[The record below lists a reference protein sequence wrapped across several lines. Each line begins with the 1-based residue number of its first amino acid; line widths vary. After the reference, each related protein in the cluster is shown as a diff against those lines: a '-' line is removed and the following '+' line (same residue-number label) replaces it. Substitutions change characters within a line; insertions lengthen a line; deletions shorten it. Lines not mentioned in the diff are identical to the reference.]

1 MLLVGGLIVIL
12 TFVLIVKKYE
22 ARLVLFL
29 AGLLM
34 CLIGGLPGDVMKAF
48 TKAMVNNSLVPTICT
63 VMGFSYVMRLTTCD
77 QHLVQSI
84 SGILKRGRAILVPI
98 SFFLTWWISLAIPS
112 ASGCSAAVGSIL
124 IPTLIA
130 AGVHPAM
137 AAATVLAGTW
147 GSAISPGNAHNP
159 FVADLAGTD
168 MMTVIINETPASVI
182 ASIACVVVMTVYA
195 VLRKEGA
202 TEERRLA
209 YLKEIGEEGT
219 KKASFH
225 VRPLLAIVPLV
236 PLFLLIL
243 GSKQVGLLPEI
254 SVPLSMLIGVA
265 LGFLVTLKDAQEICR
280 KFFEGMG
287 NAYADVIGLI
297 ICASV
302 FTTGMTAIGLTGAL
316 TELMEGS
323 QAAAAAAGTFGPF
336 FIAVISGSGDA
347 AAFAFNGA
355 ITPFAEQFG
364 LSIMDLGSLAQIAG
378 AMGRSMSPIA
388 GAAIICAGLAKVNP
402 IEVSKRNA
410 LPCLASA
417 IVLMLLLSYV
427 CVDSQKGDYPDGIQR
442 ND

>member
-1 MLLVGGLIVIL
+1 
-12 TFVLIVKKYE
+12 
-22 ARLVLFL
+22 
-29 AGLLM
+29 M

-63 VMGFSYVMRLTTCD
+63 VMGFSYVMRLTECD

-84 SGILKRGRAILVPI
+84 SGLLRKGRAVLVPL
-98 SFFLTWWISLAIPS
+98 SFLLTWWISLAIPS

-168 MMTVIINETPASVI
+168 MMTVIINETPASII
-182 ASIACVVVMTVYA
+182 ASLACVAVMTAYA
-195 VLRKEGA
+195 VIRREGA
-202 TEERRLA
+202 TEERRVA
-209 YLKEIGEEGT
+209 YMASLGED
-219 KKASFH
+219 KKQMESFH
-225 VRPLLAIVPLV
+225 VNPLRAIVPLV
-236 PLFLLIL
+236 PLLLLIAS
-243 GSKQVGLLPEI
+243 SKQVGLLPEV

-265 LGFLVTLKDAQEICR
+265 LGFLVTPTDIQEVCR
-280 KFFEGMG
+280 KFFQGMG

-297 ICASV
+297 VCASV
-302 FTTGMTAIGLTGAL
+302 FTAGMTAIGLTGAL
-316 TELMEGS
+316 TDLMKGAQS
-323 QAAAAAAGTFGPF
+323 AAAAAGTFGPF
-336 FIAVISGSGDA
+336 LIAVISGSGDA

-355 ITPFAEQFG
+355 VTPFAEQFG
-364 LSIMDLGSLAQIAG
+364 MSIMDLGSLAQIAG
-378 AMGRSMSPIA
+378 AMGRSISPVA

-410 LPCLASA
+410 LPCFVAAL
-417 IVLMLLLSYV
+417 VLMIML
-427 CVDSQKGDYPDGIQR
+427 
-442 ND
+442 

>member
-84 SGILKRGRAILVPI
+84 SGVLKRGRAILVPI

-182 ASIACVVVMTVYA
+182 ASIACVVVMTAYA

-297 ICASV
+297 VCASV

-417 IVLMLLLSYV
+417 IVLMLLL
-427 CVDSQKGDYPDGIQR
+427 
-442 ND
+442 

>member
-182 ASIACVVVMTVYA
+182 ASIACVIVMTAYA

-265 LGFLVTLKDAQEICR
+265 LGFLVTLQDAQEICR

-297 ICASV
+297 VCASV

-417 IVLMLLLSYV
+417 IVLMLLL
-427 CVDSQKGDYPDGIQR
+427 
-442 ND
+442 

>member
-84 SGILKRGRAILVPI
+84 SGVLKRGRAILVPI

-182 ASIACVVVMTVYA
+182 ASIACVAVMTAYA

-297 ICASV
+297 VCASV

-417 IVLMLLLSYV
+417 IVLMLLL
-427 CVDSQKGDYPDGIQR
+427 
-442 ND
+442 

>member
-182 ASIACVVVMTVYA
+182 ASIACVVVMTAYA

-225 VRPLLAIVPLV
+225 VHPLLAIVPLV

-297 ICASV
+297 VCASV

-417 IVLMLLLSYV
+417 IVLMLLL
-427 CVDSQKGDYPDGIQR
+427 
-442 ND
+442 

>member
-84 SGILKRGRAILVPI
+84 SGVLKRGRAILVPI

-182 ASIACVVVMTVYA
+182 ASIACVAVMTVYA

-209 YLKEIGEEGT
+209 YLKEIGEEGE
-219 KKASFH
+219 KAEEFH

-265 LGFLVTLKDAQEICR
+265 LGFLVTLQDAQEICR

-297 ICASV
+297 VCASV

-417 IVLMLLLSYV
+417 IVLMLLL
-427 CVDSQKGDYPDGIQR
+427 
-442 ND
+442 

>member
-1 MLLVGGLIVIL
+1 MLIAGGIIVVL

-22 ARLVLFL
+22 ARLVLFA

-63 VMGFSYVMRLTTCD
+63 VMGFSYVMKLTECD
-77 QHLVQSI
+77 KHLVQSI
-84 SGILKRGRAILVPI
+84 SGILKRGGVLLVPL

-112 ASGCSAAVGSIL
+112 ASGCAAAVGSIL

-137 AAATVLAGTW
+137 AGATVLAGTW

-168 MMTVIINETPASVI
+168 MMTVILNESPASVI
-182 ASIACVVVMTVYA
+182 ASVACIVVMTAYA
-195 VLRKEGA
+195 VLCKEGA
-202 TEERRLA
+202 SEERRQA
-209 YLKEIGEEGT
+209 YMESAETHELETEK
-219 KKASFH
+219 FH
-225 VRPLLAIVPLV
+225 VNPLRAIVPMV
-236 PLFLLIL
+236 PLLLLIL
-243 GSKQVGLLPEI
+243 GSQQVAVLPEI

-265 LGFLVTLKDAQEICR
+265 LGLIVTWSNAQDVCR
-280 KFFEGMG
+280 NFFDGMG
-287 NAYADVIGLI
+287 SSYANIIGLI
-297 ICASV
+297 VCASV
-302 FTTGMTAIGLTGAL
+302 FTTGMAAVGLTGAL
-316 TELMEGS
+316 TDIMKGS
-323 QAAAAAAGTFGPF
+323 QSAAAAAGTFGPF

-355 ITPFAEQFG
+355 VTPFAEQFG

-378 AMGRSMSPIA
+378 AMGRSMSPVA

-402 IEVSKRNA
+402 MEISKRNA
-410 LPCLASA
+410 LPCLAA
-417 IVLMLLLSYV
+417 ALVLMLML
-427 CVDSQKGDYPDGIQR
+427 
-442 ND
+442 

>member
-112 ASGCSAAVGSIL
+112 ASGRSAAVGSIL

-182 ASIACVVVMTVYA
+182 ASIACVVVMTAYA

-297 ICASV
+297 VCASV

-417 IVLMLLLSYV
+417 IVLMLLL
-427 CVDSQKGDYPDGIQR
+427 
-442 ND
+442 

>member
-84 SGILKRGRAILVPI
+84 SGVLKRGRAILVPI

-209 YLKEIGEEGT
+209 YLKEICEEGE
-219 KKASFH
+219 KAEEFH

-297 ICASV
+297 VCASV

-417 IVLMLLLSYV
+417 IVLMLLL
-427 CVDSQKGDYPDGIQR
+427 
-442 ND
+442 

>member
-182 ASIACVVVMTVYA
+182 ASIACVVVMTAYA

-297 ICASV
+297 VCASV

-388 GAAIICAGLAKVNP
+388 GAAIICAGLAKDNP

-417 IVLMLLLSYV
+417 IVLMLLL
-427 CVDSQKGDYPDGIQR
+427 
-442 ND
+442 

>member
-182 ASIACVVVMTVYA
+182 ASIACVAVMTVYA

-209 YLKEIGEEGT
+209 YLKEIGEEGE
-219 KKASFH
+219 KAEEFH

-265 LGFLVTLKDAQEICR
+265 LGFLVTLQDAQEICR

-297 ICASV
+297 VCASV

-417 IVLMLLLSYV
+417 IVLMLLL
-427 CVDSQKGDYPDGIQR
+427 
-442 ND
+442 

>member
-182 ASIACVVVMTVYA
+182 ASIACVVVMTAYA

-209 YLKEIGEEGT
+209 YLKEIGEEGV
-219 KKASFH
+219 KEASFH

-254 SVPLSMLIGVA
+254 SVSLSMLIGVA

-297 ICASV
+297 VCASV

-417 IVLMLLLSYV
+417 IVLMLLL
-427 CVDSQKGDYPDGIQR
+427 
-442 ND
+442 

>member
-1 MLLVGGLIVIL
+1 MLFAGGLIVIL

-84 SGILKRGRAILVPI
+84 SGLLKRGRALLVPI

-209 YLKEIGEEGT
+209 YLKEIGEEGE
-219 KKASFH
+219 KAEEFH

-297 ICASV
+297 VCASV

-417 IVLMLLLSYV
+417 IVLMLLL
-427 CVDSQKGDYPDGIQR
+427 
-442 ND
+442 

>member
-84 SGILKRGRAILVPI
+84 SGILKRGRALLVPI

-209 YLKEIGEEGT
+209 YIKEIGEEGT

-417 IVLMLLLSYV
+417 IVLMLLL
-427 CVDSQKGDYPDGIQR
+427 
-442 ND
+442 

>member
-84 SGILKRGRAILVPI
+84 SGVLKRGRAILVPI

-182 ASIACVVVMTVYA
+182 ASIACVAVMTVYA

-297 ICASV
+297 VCASV

-417 IVLMLLLSYV
+417 IVLMLLL
-427 CVDSQKGDYPDGIQR
+427 
-442 ND
+442 

>member
-1 MLLVGGLIVIL
+1 MLIAGVLLVIL
-12 TFVLIVKKYE
+12 TFVLIVRKYE
-22 ARLVLFL
+22 ARLVLFC
-29 AGLLM
+29 AGLIM

-63 VMGFSYVMRLTTCD
+63 VMGFSYVMKLTQCD
-77 QHLVQSI
+77 QNLVQSI
-84 SGILKRGRAILVPI
+84 SGILNKGRALLIPL
-98 SFFLTWWISLAIPS
+98 SFILTWWISLAIPS

-182 ASIACVVVMTVYA
+182 ASIACVAVMTAYA
-195 VLRKEGA
+195 SIFKEDA
-202 TEERRLA
+202 SVERRQV
-209 YLKEIGEEGT
+209 YLKTVEKEEHMEMS
-219 KKASFH
+219 SFK
-225 VRPLLAIVPLV
+225 VNWLRALVPVV
-236 PLFLLIL
+236 PLFLLVL
-243 GSKQVGLLPEI
+243 GSKQVGILPEI
-254 SVPLSMLIGVA
+254 SVPLSMIIGVI
-265 LGFLVTLKDAQEICR
+265 LGLLVTWSDAQKVCR
-280 KFFEGMG
+280 NFFKGMG
-287 NAYADVIGLI
+287 DAYADVIGLI

-302 FTTGMTAIGLTGAL
+302 FTTGMTAVGLTGTL
-316 TELMEGS
+316 TDLMKGS
-323 QAAAAAAGTFGPF
+323 QSIAAAAGTFGPF

-355 ITPFAEQFG
+355 VTPFAEQFG

-378 AMGRSMSPIA
+378 AMGRSMSPVA

-410 LPCLASA
+410 LPCLAAA
-417 IVLMLLLSYV
+417 IVLMILL
-427 CVDSQKGDYPDGIQR
+427 
-442 ND
+442 

>member
-84 SGILKRGRAILVPI
+84 SGVLKRGRAILVPI

-168 MMTVIINETPASVI
+168 MMTVIINDTPASVI

-209 YLKEIGEEGT
+209 YLKEIGEEGE
-219 KKASFH
+219 KAEEFH

-297 ICASV
+297 VCASV

-417 IVLMLLLSYV
+417 IVLMLLL
-427 CVDSQKGDYPDGIQR
+427 
-442 ND
+442 

>member
-182 ASIACVVVMTVYA
+182 ASIACVVVMTAYA

-209 YLKEIGEEGT
+209 YLKEIGEEGV
-219 KKASFH
+219 KEASFH

-297 ICASV
+297 VCASV

-323 QAAAAAAGTFGPF
+323 RAAAAAAGTFGPF

-417 IVLMLLLSYV
+417 IVLMLLL
-427 CVDSQKGDYPDGIQR
+427 
-442 ND
+442 

>member
-84 SGILKRGRAILVPI
+84 SGVLKRGRAILVPI

-182 ASIACVVVMTVYA
+182 ASIACVVVMTAYA

-209 YLKEIGEEGT
+209 YLKEIGEEGV
-219 KKASFH
+219 KEASFH

-265 LGFLVTLKDAQEICR
+265 LGFLVTLQDAQEICR

-297 ICASV
+297 VCASV

-417 IVLMLLLSYV
+417 IVLMLLL
-427 CVDSQKGDYPDGIQR
+427 
-442 ND
+442 

>member
-182 ASIACVVVMTVYA
+182 ASIACVVVMTAYA

-265 LGFLVTLKDAQEICR
+265 LGFLVTLQDAQEICR

-297 ICASV
+297 VCASV

-355 ITPFAEQFG
+355 TTPFAEQFG

-417 IVLMLLLSYV
+417 IVLMLLL
-427 CVDSQKGDYPDGIQR
+427 
-442 ND
+442 

>member
-1 MLLVGGLIVIL
+1 MLFAGGFIVIL

-182 ASIACVVVMTVYA
+182 ASIACVVVMTAYA

-209 YLKEIGEEGT
+209 YLKEIGEEGV
-219 KKASFH
+219 KEASFH

-297 ICASV
+297 VCASV

-417 IVLMLLLSYV
+417 IVLMLLL
-427 CVDSQKGDYPDGIQR
+427 
-442 ND
+442 

>member
-84 SGILKRGRAILVPI
+84 SGVLKRGRAILVPI

-182 ASIACVVVMTVYA
+182 ASIACVAVMTVYA

-209 YLKEIGEEGT
+209 YLKEIGEEGE
-219 KKASFH
+219 KAEEFH

-297 ICASV
+297 VCASV

-323 QAAAAAAGTFGPF
+323 QAAAAVAGTFGPF

-417 IVLMLLLSYV
+417 IVLMLLL
-427 CVDSQKGDYPDGIQR
+427 
-442 ND
+442 

>member
-63 VMGFSYVMRLTTCD
+63 VMGFSYIMRLTTCD

-84 SGILKRGRAILVPI
+84 SGVLKRGRAILVPI

-182 ASIACVVVMTVYA
+182 ASIACVAVMTVYA

-209 YLKEIGEEGT
+209 YLKEIGEEGE
-219 KKASFH
+219 KAEEFH

-297 ICASV
+297 VCASV

-417 IVLMLLLSYV
+417 IVLMLLL
-427 CVDSQKGDYPDGIQR
+427 
-442 ND
+442 

>member
-209 YLKEIGEEGT
+209 YLKEIGEEGV
-219 KKASFH
+219 KEASFH

-265 LGFLVTLKDAQEICR
+265 LGFLVTLQDAQEICR

-297 ICASV
+297 VCASV

-417 IVLMLLLSYV
+417 IVLMLLL
-427 CVDSQKGDYPDGIQR
+427 
-442 ND
+442 

>member
-168 MMTVIINETPASVI
+168 MMTVIINETPAPVI
-182 ASIACVVVMTVYA
+182 ASIACVVVMTAYA

-209 YLKEIGEEGT
+209 YLKEIGEEGG
-219 KKASFH
+219 KEASFH
-225 VRPLLAIVPLV
+225 VRPLLAIV

-265 LGFLVTLKDAQEICR
+265 LGFLVTLQDAQEICR

-297 ICASV
+297 VCASV

-417 IVLMLLLSYV
+417 IVLMLLL
-427 CVDSQKGDYPDGIQR
+427 
-442 ND
+442 

>member
-34 CLIGGLPGDVMKAF
+34 CLIGGLPGDIMKAF

-182 ASIACVVVMTVYA
+182 ASIACVVVMTAYA

-209 YLKEIGEEGT
+209 YLKEIGEEGV
-219 KKASFH
+219 KEASFH

-265 LGFLVTLKDAQEICR
+265 LGFLVTLQDAQEICR

-297 ICASV
+297 VCASV

-417 IVLMLLLSYV
+417 IVLMLLL
-427 CVDSQKGDYPDGIQR
+427 
-442 ND
+442 

>member
-182 ASIACVVVMTVYA
+182 ASIACVVVMTAYA

-209 YLKEIGEEGT
+209 YLKEIGEEGV
-219 KKASFH
+219 KEASFH

-297 ICASV
+297 VCASV

-336 FIAVISGSGDA
+336 FIAVISGSGDT

-417 IVLMLLLSYV
+417 IVLMLLL
-427 CVDSQKGDYPDGIQR
+427 
-442 ND
+442 

>member
-182 ASIACVVVMTVYA
+182 ASIACVVVMTAYA

-209 YLKEIGEEGT
+209 YLKEIGEEGG
-219 KKASFH
+219 KEASFH

-297 ICASV
+297 VCASV

-417 IVLMLLLSYV
+417 IVLMLLL
-427 CVDSQKGDYPDGIQR
+427 
-442 ND
+442 

>member
-182 ASIACVVVMTVYA
+182 ASIACVVVMTAYA

-209 YLKEIGEEGT
+209 YLKEIGEEGV
-219 KKASFH
+219 KEASFH

-297 ICASV
+297 VCASV

-417 IVLMLLLSYV
+417 IVLMFLL
-427 CVDSQKGDYPDGIQR
+427 
-442 ND
+442 